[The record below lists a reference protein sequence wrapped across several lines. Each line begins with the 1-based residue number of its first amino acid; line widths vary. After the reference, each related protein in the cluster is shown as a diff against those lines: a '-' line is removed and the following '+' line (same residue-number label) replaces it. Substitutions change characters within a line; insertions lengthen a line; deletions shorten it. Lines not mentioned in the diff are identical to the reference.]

1 MRHGGAIPKFNRMDT
16 PARLRL
22 YQYAY
27 SPYCIPIELA
37 LRHSGIPYEV
47 VNLPVGDPS
56 TVIKLT
62 KGEYYQVP
70 VIEDLFNHQ
79 VVFDKSPA
87 GDDVP
92 KFIALHAPLM
102 NLFPENVSGLQKI
115 FITYI
120 ENECESV
127 GFKVNDAYGEKWLR
141 NDLER
146 GLHRR
151 HKERKFGIGCL
162 EEWIRNVDAL
172 TEQFY
177 AVLAPF
183 EQILGQH
190 PFLTGDRPVYADYA
204 LCGVLGNFLY
214 SRATSLPAHYLM
226 LEAWYTKMCAGNFR
240 GAMDDLQLGADG
252 AAAGSASG
260 SPLADTSDL
269 EKTIPDL
276 KLRHAS
282 QVLDI
287 ATGHGYTAAFLAG
300 KGFVVTAAD
309 QPVAPDAIALATSR
323 HLAITFHE
331 HGADQLPYED
341 GTFNLVICRG
351 AAHHLKAPDKFVTEA
366 TRVLKTYGFLVVIDG
381 TVPDDHVEANAWMN
395 ALEQLRD
402 PAHVKFTTP
411 QTWRTWCQQR
421 GLTVTRAQ
429 MDPVK
434 MPDLLA
440 YFNQANTPPE
450 NRKKVLEMVA
460 KAPAAARE
468 IFKIGQEGGKIV
480 WTARRLTLIAG
491 KM

>member
-1 MRHGGAIPKFNRMDT
+1 MDT
-16 PARLRL
+16 HARLRL
-22 YQYAY
+22 YQYAM
-27 SPYCIPIELA
+27 SPYCIPIELV
-37 LRHSGIPYEV
+37 LRHSGIAYEV
-47 VNLPVGDPS
+47 VELPLYDPS
-56 TVIKLT
+56 AVIKLT

-79 VVFDKSPA
+79 VVFDKSLS

-92 KFIALHAPLM
+92 RFLVSQAPLL
-102 NLFPENVSGLQKI
+102 NLFPENVAGLQRI
-115 FITYI
+115 LIAYV
-120 ENECESV
+120 ENECEPV
-127 GFKVNDAYGEKWLR
+127 GFKVNDAFRDKWLR

-151 HKERKFGIGCL
+151 HKERKFGAGCL
-162 EEWIRNVDAL
+162 EEWTRNVETL

-177 AVLAPF
+177 TVLQPF
-183 EQILGQH
+183 EEILGQQ

-204 LCGVLGNFLY
+204 LCGVVGNFLY

-240 GAMDDLQLGADG
+240 GLHDELHLGAEAAGTIG
-252 AAAGSASG
+252 AAGTN
-260 SPLADTSDL
+260 PLADVSHLD
-269 EKTIPDL
+269 KTITDL
-276 KLRHAS
+276 KLRPAS
-282 QVLDI
+282 HVLDI
-287 ATGHGYTAAFLAG
+287 ATGHGYTAAYLAE
-300 KGFVVTAAD
+300 KGFTVIAAD
-309 QPVAPDAIALATSR
+309 QPVAPEAIALAESR

-341 GTFNLVICRG
+341 GSFGLVICRG

-395 ALEQLRD
+395 SLEQLRD
-402 PAHVKFTTP
+402 PAHVKFITP

-434 MPDLLA
+434 MPDLQA
-440 YFNQANTPPE
+440 YFNEANTPPE

-468 IFKIGQEGGKIV
+468 IFKIGQERGKIV
-480 WTARRLTLIAG
+480 WTARRITLIAG

>member
-1 MRHGGAIPKFNRMDT
+1 METH
-16 PARLRL
+16 ARLRL
-22 YQYAY
+22 YQYAM
-27 SPYCIPIELA
+27 SPYCIPVELM

-47 VNLPVGDPS
+47 VELPLYDPS
-56 TVIKLT
+56 EVIKLT
-62 KGEYYQVP
+62 KGDYYQVP
-70 VIEDLFNHQ
+70 VVEDLFNHH
-79 VVFDKSPA
+79 VVYDKSPS
-87 GDDVP
+87 GDDVAR
-92 KFIALHAPLM
+92 FIMSQAPLM
-102 NLFPENVSGLQKI
+102 NLFPENVSGLQRVLV
-115 FITYI
+115 TYI

-127 GFKVNDAYGEKWLR
+127 GFKVNDAYRDKWLR
-141 NDLER
+141 NDMER

-162 EEWIRNVDAL
+162 DEWTRNVDAL

-177 AVLAPF
+177 T
-183 EQILGQH
+183 ILGQH

-226 LEAWYTKMCAGNFR
+226 LEAWYTKVCAGNFR
-240 GAMDDLQLGADG
+240 SGMDDLQLGADG
-252 AAAGSASG
+252 AAAGGMAG
-260 SPLADTSDL
+260 NIPLADTSDL
-269 EKTIPDL
+269 EKAIPDL
-276 KLRHAS
+276 KLRPAS

-287 ATGHGYTAAFLAG
+287 ATGHGYTAAYLAE
-300 KGFVVTAAD
+300 KGYIVTAAD
-309 QPVAPDAIALATSR
+309 QPVAPDALALADAK
-323 HLAITFHE
+323 HLKITFHE

-341 GTFNLVICRG
+341 GTFGLVICRG
-351 AAHHLKAPDKFVTEA
+351 AAHHLKAPDKFVAEA
-366 TRVLKTYGFLVVIDG
+366 TRVLRTYGLLVIIDG

-395 ALEQLRD
+395 TLEQLRD

-411 QTWRTWCQQR
+411 QTWRAWCQR
-421 GLTVTRAQ
+421 SGLTVTRAQ

-434 MPDLLA
+434 MPDLLV
-440 YFNQANTPPE
+440 YFNEANTPPE

-468 IFKIGQEGGKIV
+468 LFKIGQENGKIV

>member
-1 MRHGGAIPKFNRMDT
+1 MDT

-37 LRHSGIPYEV
+37 LRHSGIQYEV

-70 VIEDLFNHQ
+70 VIEDLFNHEL
-79 VVFDKSPA
+79 VFDKSPT

-92 KFIALHAPLM
+92 KFIAALSPLM
-102 NLFPENVSGLQKI
+102 NLFPEAVSGLQKI

-120 ENECESV
+120 ENECEAV
-127 GFKVNDAYGEKWLR
+127 GFKVNDVHRDKWLR

-146 GLHRR
+146 GLHLR

-162 EEWIRNVDAL
+162 EEWTRNVDAL

-177 AVLAPF
+177 ALLQPF

-190 PFLTGDRPVYADYA
+190 PFLTGDRPVYADYS
-204 LCGVLGNFLY
+204 LCGVLGNFLF

-240 GAMDDLQLGADG
+240 GAMDDLQLNADG
-252 AAAGSASG
+252 SIASSAGNA
-260 SPLADTSDL
+260 LADTSDL

-276 KLRHAS
+276 KLRPAS
-282 QVLDI
+282 QALDV
-287 ATGHGYTAAFLAG
+287 AAGHGFTAAYLAE
-300 KGFVVTAAD
+300 KGFTVTAAD
-309 QPVAPDAIALATSR
+309 QPVLPDAMALATSR
-323 HLAITFHE
+323 HLNITFHE
-331 HGADQLPYED
+331 HGTEQLPYAD
-341 GTFNLVICRG
+341 GSFNLVICRG
-351 AAHHLKAPDKFVTEA
+351 AAHHLKAPGKFVAEA

-395 ALEQLRD
+395 SLEQLRD

-411 QTWRTWCQQR
+411 ITWRTWCQQC

-429 MDPVK
+429 MDLVK
-434 MPDLLA
+434 MPDLMA
-440 YFNQANTPPE
+440 YFNEANTPPE

-468 IFKIGQEGGKIV
+468 IFKIGQEDGKIV
-480 WTARRLTLIAG
+480 WLARRITLIAG